1 MTLAADLLTDLT
13 VLFNTDEFAV
23 SATYTPSGGT
33 ATTIKVIWDKDDGA
47 VLGMAGTLITVVA
60 KTSDVSAAKPKET
73 IAIGGTTYKIKEPPI
88 HSTDG
93 TTRLK
98 LTID

>member
-13 VLFNTDEFAV
+13 VFFNSDEFAV
-23 SATYTPSGGT
+23 SATYTPSGGS
-33 ATTIKVIWDKDDGA
+33 AKTIKVIWDKDDA
-47 VLGMAGTLITVVA
+47 ALMGMAGTRITCIA

-73 IAIGGTTYKIKEPPI
+73 VAIGGTTYKIKEPPV

-93 TTRLK
+93 TTFIELG
-98 LTID
+98 ID

>member
-1 MTLAADLLTDLT
+1 MTLAADILTDLT
-13 VLFNTDEFAV
+13 AFFNTDEFAV
-23 SATYTPSGGT
+23 SATYTPSGG
-33 ATTIKVIWDKDDGA
+33 AAKTIKVIWDKDDA
-47 VLGMAGTLITVVA
+47 ALMGMSGTLITLIA

-73 IAIGGTTYKIKEPPI
+73 VAIGGTTYKIKEPPI

-93 TTRLK
+93 TSRLE